1 MEELWIYHDNLIKN
15 VSLKHYRYLF
25 DKLDWSVR
33 MLGIKG
39 PRGTG
44 KTTMM
49 LQFIKRN
56 FELGDPSILYVTL
69 EHPYFFTNSLYQ
81 FAGEFY
87 LNGGRHLLIDEV
99 HKYTH
104 WSRELKVIYDGYPDL
119 KIVFSASSALDIFRG
134 EADLSRRAALYELQ
148 GLSFREYL
156 SINNIADLEV
166 ISVNDLFENTRT
178 HALRISSSLVIL
190 PHFKEY
196 LKSGYYPFHLEMQ
209 PSDYLRR
216 LVQVI
221 NTVIDTDLSY
231 IEGYSAE
238 ANKKVKKLLRV
249 IAESVPFK
257 PNLSEIS
264 RKTGFSRDI
273 IYLYLQH
280 LASARLVSSLHQRG
294 KGVSTLQKPDKLFL
308 DNTNLSHAM
317 YQQPEQGNVR
327 ETFVLNQLRN
337 ASLTV
342 SLPDKGDFYMEQY
355 DITLEV
361 GGKSKEGKQIAGLEK
376 AWLVKDDTITATGKI
391 MPLWLLGFL
400 Y

>member
-1 MEELWIYHDNLIKN
+1 MEELWNYHDNLIKN
-15 VSLKHYRYLF
+15 TSLLHYRYLYNRM
-25 DKLDWSVR
+25 DWSVR

-49 LQFIKRN
+49 LQHVKHN
-56 FELGDPSILYVTL
+56 FEPGDTQALYVTL

-87 LNGGRHLLIDEV
+87 LNGGRHLYIDEV
-99 HKYTH
+99 HKYEN
-104 WSRELKVIYDGYPDL
+104 WSRELKVIYDGFPDL

-134 EADLSRRAALYELQ
+134 EADLSRRAAVHELQ

-156 SINNIADLEV
+156 SIKDIATFEAIELTDLLH
-166 ISVNDLFENTRT
+166 NARA
-178 HALRISSSLVIL
+178 HAVKISSELVIL
-190 PHFKEY
+190 PHFKDY
-196 LKSGYYPFHLEMQ
+196 LRNGYYPFHLEMQ
-209 PSDYLRR
+209 PADYLQR

-221 NTVIDTDLSY
+221 NTVIDSDLSY

-264 RKTGFSRDI
+264 RKTGVSRDI
-273 IYLYLQH
+273 IYQYLGH
-280 LASARLVSSLHQRG
+280 LESARLVASLHQSG

-308 DNTNLSHAM
+308 DNPNLSHAL
-317 YQQPEQGNVR
+317 YQQPELGNLR

-337 ASLTV
+337 AGLTT
-342 SLPDKGDFYMEQY
+342 SLPDKGDFYLEENG
-355 DITLEV
+355 ITLEV
-361 GGKSKEGKQIAGLEK
+361 GGKNKEGKQIAGIEN
-376 AWLVKDDTITATGKI
+376 AWLVKDDIITATGRI
-391 MPLWLLGFL
+391 VPLWLLGFL